1 MRVKICGITNLEDA
15 LNAINAGASALGFV
29 FYKPSP
35 RYIEPLVALKIVEN
49 LPPFVQTVGLFV
61 NETTDF
67 INKTS
72 KESKMQLA
80 QIIDDDNI
88 VDFFKLEVKYL
99 KVLSII
105 LLFLLSINSLI
116 SVICFAVYGSSFNSG
131 MVLSIINT
139 NFSET
144 VSMSTMYIM
153 PIIISLL
160 FFIFNI
166 YVVKNL
172 SKIKFNRFLIFSA
185 IIWILSPVLFK
196 IKHLYFYNKGGG
208 QMIKSVYYHYNDF
221 EGGIK
226 LQKEFSEIK
235 KNKIKY
241 NAKKINDGVNTIVL
255 LVGESVMPQHMQLY
269 GYKIKDTPNQIN
281 EINNMMLYKNAVSPA
296 GITNLSVPL
305 MLSNIK
311 PEEFNTNKQK
321 VVDNVV
327 NFANQN
333 GYQTFWFTTQG
344 LSGIIS
350 VIASYSKNIKYIS
363 GYDEAVVPY
372 FSNALKNKAKKLIIL
387 HLMGSHPNPCDK
399 IPEKEKVFNPNDFFN
414 CYDSSI
420 NYTDK
425 IIAQI
430 LKQLKNENA
439 VFMYASDHGL
449 KIKDDK
455 FLHTDS
461 KESTKVP
468 FYIWFS
474 PKLNNNLRKTGE
486 IDDTTQTTII
496 YDKTLE
502 FMGFETKKIPTKKI
516 KYLGLD
522 LKTINY
528 SDLK

>member
-1 MRVKICGITNLEDA
+1 MAFFENNKVRILTVISLLLYLTGFYFSYTTLFIRLYNGVDYSVLRNILEYSVMYISLLLFCA
-15 LNAINAGASALGFV
+15 L
-29 FYKPSP
+29 
-35 RYIEPLVALKIVEN
+35 
-49 LPPFVQTVGLFV
+49 LFK
-61 NETTDF
+61 N
-67 INKTS
+67 
-72 KESKMQLA
+72 
-80 QIIDDDNI
+80 
-88 VDFFKLEVKYL
+88 KYL

-296 GITNLSVPL
+296 AITNLSVPL

>member
-1 MRVKICGITNLEDA
+1 
-15 LNAINAGASALGFV
+15 
-29 FYKPSP
+29 
-35 RYIEPLVALKIVEN
+35 
-49 LPPFVQTVGLFV
+49 
-61 NETTDF
+61 
-67 INKTS
+67 
-72 KESKMQLA
+72 
-80 QIIDDDNI
+80 
-88 VDFFKLEVKYL
+88 
-99 KVLSII
+99 
-105 LLFLLSINSLI
+105 
-116 SVICFAVYGSSFNSG
+116 
-131 MVLSIINT
+131 
-139 NFSET
+139 
-144 VSMSTMYIM
+144 
-153 PIIISLL
+153 
-160 FFIFNI
+160 
-166 YVVKNL
+166 
-172 SKIKFNRFLIFSA
+172 
-185 IIWILSPVLFK
+185 
-196 IKHLYFYNKGGG
+196 
-208 QMIKSVYYHYNDF
+208 
-221 EGGIK
+221 
-226 LQKEFSEIK
+226 
-235 KNKIKY
+235 
-241 NAKKINDGVNTIVL
+241 
-255 LVGESVMPQHMQLY
+255 MQLY